1 MVQKHQSKASDS
13 HNKTIILHLETVSP
27 ILVWSGE
34 ELVFDENNKK
44 VIVWDEAD
52 LKLFK
57 NNFWNIPVKIGK
69 CFGKNC
75 KNCKDLKL
83 FSYYVNPEWKRVR
96 FLPWSSVKGLLRSVV
111 GKYILDKILEVSF
124 KRVKGKITWKSYVN
138 FWNKNFNFEIYFKTL
153 LQELYKRKNKKFN
166 NKEPI
171 QLNDFKDAF
180 NYFLDLIFRN
190 IIVKDTILPDDWF
203 SIYLAKNLHR
213 EPGFRKWDWNK
224 WSIHTWFEWFRW
236 NVDIEIKINNF
247 QIKQN
252 LGEIYS
258 KLWIDFGNTKD
269 WNEMFDYYAKKL
281 KEAIE
286 KRIDQGIAL
295 NKVKEL
301 KNKIPNIKE
310 DNKYLVRLGFWK
322 HEESYKFIDDFNNC
336 SIWWVYESAEND
348 VFKLS
353 SFINIKLEKKV

>member
-1 MVQKHQSKASDS
+1 MILKFQLIQMIQQQQHL
-13 HNKTIILHLETVSP
+13 KTIILHLETVSP

-52 LKLFK
+52 LRLFE
-57 NNFWNIPVKIGK
+57 NNFWNIPVEIGK
-69 CFGKNC
+69 CFG

-111 GKYILDKILEVSF
+111 GKYVLDEILRVSF
-124 KRVKGKITWKSYVN
+124 KEIKGKITWKSEIN

-153 LQELYKRKNKKFN
+153 LQELYKHKNKKFN

-171 QLNDFKDAF
+171 QLNDFKNAF

-190 IIVKDTILPDDWF
+190 ITVKDTILPDGWF

-213 EPGFRKWDWNK
+213 EPNFRKWSCCKKWNYWK
-224 WSIHTWFEWFRW
+224 DPIHTWFEWFNW
-236 NVDIEIKINNF
+236 SVNIEMKVNNF

-252 LGEIYS
+252 LGKIYS
-258 KLWIDFGNTKD
+258 KLWIDFGNTED
-269 WNEMFDYYAKKL
+269 WDKMFDYYSKKL

-286 KRIDQGIAL
+286 NRIDQGIAP
-295 NKVKEL
+295 NKAKEL
-301 KNKIPNIKE
+301 KNKIPNSKE

-322 HEESYKFIDDFNNC
+322 HEETYKFVDVFNHC
-336 SIWWVYESAEND
+336 SIWW
-348 VFKLS
+348 
-353 SFINIKLEKKV
+353 

>member
-1 MVQKHQSKASDS
+1 MILKFQLIQMIQQQHL
-13 HNKTIILHLETVSP
+13 KTIILNLETVSP

-52 LKLFK
+52 LRLFE
-57 NNFWNIPVKIGK
+57 NNFWNIPVEIGK
-69 CFGKNC
+69 CFG

-111 GKYILDKILEVSF
+111 GKYVLDEILKVSF
-124 KRVKGKITWKSYVN
+124 KEIKGKITWKSEIN
-138 FWNKNFNFEIYFKTL
+138 FWNKYFETFFKNL
-153 LQELYKRKNKKFN
+153 LNRKNKKTD

-190 IIVKDTILPDDWF
+190 IIVKDTILSDDWF

-213 EPGFRKWDWNK
+213 EPGFRKWDWNN
-224 WSIHTWFEWFRW
+224 WSIHTWFEWFNW
-236 NVDIEIKINNF
+236 SVNIEMKVNNF

-258 KLWIDFGNTKD
+258 KLWIDFGNTED
-269 WNEMFDYYAKKL
+269 WDKMFDYYAKKL

-286 KRIDQGIAL
+286 NRINQGI
-295 NKVKEL
+295 NKAKKL
-301 KNKIPNIKE
+301 KDEIPNSEKE
-310 DNKYLVRLGFWK
+310 HLVRFGFWK

-336 SIWWVYESAEND
+336 SIWWVYEIGDNNN
-348 VFKLS
+348 FYNNNFYLS
-353 SFINIKLEKKV
+353 SFVKVKITEDIKRE